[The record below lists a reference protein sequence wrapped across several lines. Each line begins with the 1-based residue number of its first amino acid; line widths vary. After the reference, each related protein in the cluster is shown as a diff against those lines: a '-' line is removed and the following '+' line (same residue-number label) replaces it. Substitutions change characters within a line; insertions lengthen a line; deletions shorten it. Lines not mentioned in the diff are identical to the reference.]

1 MKVGPGDGVPTG
13 ARNRRGDDTLK
24 SWDANDEV
32 MGRLRALGYAIGV
45 ALVAFVYLALPL
57 LRDLYGPMV
66 DLPVYGGL
74 ALFAGFLTYVA
85 VRRVQTYAERQE
97 ERSPDDNEVLVE
109 GEVYR
114 VGSGENGG
122 DGDSGDGDGGDR
134 PEVDVEVEMEQLK
147 DED

>member
-1 MKVGPGDGVPTG
+1 
-13 ARNRRGDDTLK
+13 
-24 SWDANDEV
+24 
-32 MGRLRALGYAIGV
+32 MGRLRALGYAVGV
-45 ALVAFVYLALPL
+45 ALVVFAYLALPL

-85 VRRVQTYAERQE
+85 VRRVQTYARRHE

-114 VGSGENGG
+114 VGPGEDGG
-122 DGDSGDGDGGDR
+122 DGDGDDGDGDAGDR
-134 PEVDVEVEMEQLK
+134 PDVDVEVEMEQLR